1 MPVIRSFIAKVKPGR
16 MQDAVTQ
23 LGAFKRT
30 VLASGATHFAAY
42 NMLTG
47 SHFPAL
53 NFNAVFEDLV
63 AFGAGQEKVR
73 QDPNW
78 VPIRDAPDPPIE
90 LVTAFL
96 SEPVYMAGNVLD
108 ILEQANVRYT
118 VAFKPHRGR
127 QEDEI
132 RRLSQVADLAHQSG
146 ALAAGIRNVIAGMD
160 GLRLLATVFQSNFEH
175 FQTTRNAMLASDAW
189 TAVMR
194 SQDESSTRLTTV
206 LSTKIAV

>member
-1 MPVIRSFIAKVKPGR
+1 MSVVRSFIAKVKPGR

-23 LGAFKRT
+23 LGAFKRA
-30 VLASGATHFAAY
+30 VLEAGATHFAAY
-42 NMLTG
+42 NVLTG
-47 SHFPAL
+47 PHFPGL
-53 NFNAVFEDLV
+53 NFNAVYDDLV
-63 AFGAGQEKVR
+63 AFGAGQEKIR

-78 VPIRDAPDPPIE
+78 VPVRDAPDPPIE

-96 SEPVYMAGNVLD
+96 SEPVHMSGNVLD

-127 QEDEI
+127 QDDEI
-132 RRLSQVADLAHQSG
+132 RRLSRVADLAHQSG

-160 GLRLLATVFQSNFEH
+160 GLRLLATVFQSSFEN
-175 FQTTRNAMLASDAW
+175 FQTTRNTMLASDVW
-189 TAVMR
+189 TAVSR
-194 SQDESSTRLTTV
+194 NQDESSTRLISV